1 MQHVMDRPNRLESYF
16 FPTLFVKFVKV
27 LFLAKTETEL
37 AFGKLT
43 SQAKKIK
50 RLDLLWIQHFSLFTF
65 AF

>member
-1 MQHVMDRPNRLESYF
+1 MQHVMDRPNRIESYF
-16 FPTLFVKFVKV
+16 YKV

-50 RLDLLWIQHFSLFTF
+50 RLDLLWIQDFSLFTF

>member
-1 MQHVMDRPNRLESYF
+1 MQHVMVRPNRLESYF

-37 AFGKLT
+37 AFGKFT

-50 RLDLLWIQHFSLFTF
+50 RLDLLWIQDFSLFTF